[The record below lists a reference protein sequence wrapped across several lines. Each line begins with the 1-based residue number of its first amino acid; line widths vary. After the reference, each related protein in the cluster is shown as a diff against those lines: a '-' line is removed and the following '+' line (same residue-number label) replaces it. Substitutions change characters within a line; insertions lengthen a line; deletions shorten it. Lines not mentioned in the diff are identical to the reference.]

1 MADTPVTKVV
11 TPPVEDQT
19 DTYVQTI
26 FNLWKEQN
34 IFVTGPG
41 GTGKSYLMARVIKA
55 MKEGGFDVRLCAS
68 SGIAAY
74 EIGQKIAE
82 VLQDDDF
89 RVTTFNSFGKVGLG
103 IKVDELSEEE
113 AAEEK
118 RKLFLKIR
126 GQASKNPGW
135 FEHIKGCD
143 YLGIEEVSMISS
155 HLLDLVS
162 EVCQMIRGNAAPFGG
177 IKVCFIGDFLQLPP
191 VTRGKDTPKPWA
203 FSSSVWE
210 RLAPTPI
217 LLSEP
222 KRYPDVAWF
231 KLLKRIRK
239 GEASVKDIKFLKEIQ
254 QMGIPEFAEG
264 TVRPTYLFSHRATV
278 DAGNLEELRKLTV
291 KNKKYLAE
299 DSYLDRR
306 GRAMPEVD
314 KIKEKQ
320 LEDIAPASVSVKV
333 GAQVMLCRNLDVSR
347 NLVNGRRG
355 IVTETRDDLVMVTF
369 EGDVAPTPIEPY
381 EYKVQDDFGTGVR
394 LQIPLILA
402 WYMTIHKSQG
412 VTLTSAVISLGNDIF
427 EDGQAYVAL
436 SRVRTSEGLF
446 ITDFSKSSLRANQ
459 QAVEFYEQC

>member
-1 MADTPVTKVV
+1 MIV
-11 TPPVEDQT
+11 
-19 DTYVQTI
+19 
-26 FNLWKEQN
+26 NLWKEQN

-55 MKEGGFDVRLCAS
+55 MREEGLDVRLCAS

-82 VLQDDDF
+82 VLSDDEF
-89 RVTTFNSFGKVGLG
+89 RVSTFNSFAKIGLG
-103 IKVDELSEEE
+103 VKVDELTEEE

-118 RKLFLKIR
+118 RKLLSKIR

-135 FEHIKGCD
+135 FAHIKECG
-143 YLGIEEVSMISS
+143 YLGFEEISMIAGYN
-155 HLLDLVS
+155 LELAS
-162 EVCQMIRGNAAPFGG
+162 EVFQMVRGNSAPFGG

-191 VTRGKDTPKPWA
+191 VTKSKAGSSREKDTPKPWA
-203 FSSSVWE
+203 FASSVWE
-210 RLAPTPI
+210 RLAPVPI
-217 LLSEP
+217 ILSEA

-231 KLLKRIRK
+231 KLLKRVRK
-239 GEASVKDIKFLKEIQ
+239 GAPSAGDIKFLKEIQ

-264 TVRPTYLFSHRATV
+264 TIRPTYLFSHRATV

-291 KNKKYLAE
+291 KNKKYLAQ
-299 DSYLDRR
+299 DTYYDRK
-306 GRAMPEVD
+306 GRQMSEVD
-314 KIKEKQ
+314 NIKQKQ
-320 LEDIAPASVSVKV
+320 LEDIAPESVSVKV
-333 GAQVMLCRNLDVSR
+333 GAQVMLCRNIDVSR

-355 IVTETRDDLVMVTF
+355 IVNETRDDMVLVTF
-369 EGDVAPTPIEPY
+369 EGDTSPTPIEPY
-381 EYKVQDDFGTGVR
+381 EYKVQDDFGSAVR
-394 LQIPLILA
+394 LQVPLILA

-436 SRVRTSEGLF
+436 SRVRTSEGLY

-459 QAVEFYEQC
+459 EAVEFYEQC